1 MIREIQSYYY
11 QLDSLAIDDTD
22 DSFRLQ
28 VFINIIMHL
37 DNLPELM
44 LFYIM
49 CIDDEMKWW
58 HWLIY
63 TLTKY
68 PAMFSLSTYYIIAGY
83 DWPLL

>member
-1 MIREIQSYYY
+1 MIREVQSYYY
-11 QLDSLAIDDTD
+11 QLDRYSLAIDDTD

-37 DNLPELM
+37 DNLPEHM

-63 TLTKY
+63 IMLMKY
-68 PAMFSLSTYYIIAGY
+68 PADEISGY
-83 DWPLL
+83 VFVLHHSRI